1 MASLGKIAALI
12 FLSGPLC
19 VAHSLAVGGSV
30 SYTSL
35 LGDFGRDLSGGVS
48 LSVVCGVDLSPTEN
62 LSVLASFAKFKG
74 SENENLCASM
84 RSLSGRFLL
93 FPVEEKPYFLR
104 YSITLMDIRR
114 CVDDRVEYAK
124 YPAIGLASGVSIP
137 VSDCTELLLSIG
149 FSRILEEFRAGNIIL
164 FNAEFVHHP

>member
-1 MASLGKIAALI
+1 MGILGKIATLI
-12 FLSGPLC
+12 FLCGPLC
-19 VAHSLAVGGSV
+19 AAHSLGVGGSV

-35 LGDFGRDLSGGVS
+35 LGDFGRDLNGGVS
-48 LSVVCGVDLSPTEN
+48 FSLVCGVDLSATEN
-62 LSVLASFAKFKG
+62 LSVLASFGKFKG

-93 FPVEEKPYFLR
+93 FPMEGQPYFLR
-104 YSITLMDIRR
+104 YSIALMDLRR
-114 CVDDRVEYAK
+114 CLNDRVEYAK

-137 VSDCTELLLSIG
+137 VSDCSELLLSVG